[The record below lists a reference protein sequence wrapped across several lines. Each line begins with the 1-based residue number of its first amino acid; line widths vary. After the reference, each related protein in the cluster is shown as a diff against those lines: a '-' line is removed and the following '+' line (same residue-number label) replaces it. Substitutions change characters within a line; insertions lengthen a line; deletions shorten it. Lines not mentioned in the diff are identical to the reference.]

1 VEASTWIGRPAADVA
16 LSLCWVPLALAGH
29 LSEGNPRAL
38 SLLVACVMFL
48 SFAHQPLT
56 LPFVYA
62 SPWRLSS
69 HRRLF
74 LLSPLFFIVVVSV
87 FATVS
92 PLVIA
97 VVGGLWNAE
106 HTLMQRYGIMRIY
119 GRRLGDDQAKTEKM
133 MVFIWFMLPLLFL
146 VARNDATSTIN
157 KFGVVTV
164 AGSAVKVL
172 AGMSMEA
179 RIALPLVAVAAC
191 YLAIRW
197 LAGEVRFGRHNP
209 GKWLYV
215 ASTAGLFAV
224 AMIDPIAGLV
234 GFVGSHSI
242 EYLVIVNRSI
252 AGEAR
257 HPGRLGD
264 VARLPG
270 GRTWFFVVYFAV
282 IGITFALLYYVV
294 PAFFF
299 LMVALSV
306 GALHFFYDSFIWKLR
321 KPEVSASLT
330 GAPSP
335 RVAAA

>member
-1 VEASTWIGRPAADVA
+1 MEAKTWIGGPVGDAA
-16 LSLCWVPLALAGH
+16 LTFSWVPLALAGH
-29 LSEGNPRAL
+29 FSEGHHRVL
-38 SLLVACVMFL
+38 GLLVACVMFL

-74 LLSPLFFIVVVSV
+74 LLSPAIAIVVVSV

-92 PLVIA
+92 PVVVA

-119 GRRLGDDQAKTEKM
+119 GRKLGDSQARTEKA
-133 MVFIWFMLPLLFL
+133 MVLVWFLVPLLYL
-146 VARNDATSTIN
+146 VAHKDITRTVN
-157 KFGVVTV
+157 KFGVITV
-164 AGSAVKVL
+164 AGNAVRIL
-172 AGMSMEA
+172 AGMATEA
-179 RIALPLVAVAAC
+179 TVALPLVAVAAC
-191 YLAIRW
+191 YLAARW
-197 LAGEVRFGRHNP
+197 LAGEVRFGRRNP

-215 ASTAGLFAV
+215 VSTAALFAV
-224 AMIDPIAGLV
+224 AMADPIAGLV

-242 EYLVIVNRSI
+242 EYLVIVNRSV

-264 VARLPG
+264 IARMPG
-270 GRTWFFVVYFAV
+270 GRSLFFLVYFAA
-282 IGITFALLYYVV
+282 ISAAFALLYYVV
-294 PAFFF
+294 PGTVF
-299 LMVALSV
+299 LVAVLSV

-321 KPEVSASLT
+321 NPEVSASLA
-330 GAPSP
+330 GMPS
-335 RVAAA
+335 RHVTAA